1 MIYFYGSKEQASG
14 KRVDCFASTAHK
26 DAIGDATLVY
36 TDDEVIK
43 NNYTAF
49 GIKVLPITE
58 EKPKP
63 KAKAKTTEK

>member
-1 MIYFYGSKEQASG
+1 MTYFYGSKEQAQG
-14 KRVDCFASTAHK
+14 INIDVFASIAHK
-26 DAIGDATLVY
+26 EAIGDATLVY
-36 TDDEVIK
+36 TDDEGIK